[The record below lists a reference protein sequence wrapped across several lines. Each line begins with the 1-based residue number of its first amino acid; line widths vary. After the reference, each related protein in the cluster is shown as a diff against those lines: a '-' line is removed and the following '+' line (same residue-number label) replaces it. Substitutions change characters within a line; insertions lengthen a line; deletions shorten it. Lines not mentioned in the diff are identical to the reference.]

1 MDKGIDRPGGEISGA
16 KGGNRRTGS
25 PGGVSCKSSLG
36 MQSER
41 AVVWGTSVQTPPARA
56 LLLIG
61 VSPRILT
68 FSVDRPVGESGKNLN
83 RQSKPRSRHAI
94 SLGAECAGA
103 ELAKIAPADVAPS
116 ASAQVVRGAVA
127 RHSGLPS
134 AARILATSSR
144 PPAASFAVKTR
155 PPCALLPLPG
165 QPRPAGLGTPV
176 PPFVPLSPVLPRQAS
191 GWHSLRRGGG
201 VGA

>member
-1 MDKGIDRPGGEISGA
+1 MGIIPGCLGESSIVRPA
-16 KGGNRRTGS
+16 
-25 PGGVSCKSSLG
+25 
-36 MQSER
+36 
-41 AVVWGTSVQTPPARA
+41 
-56 LLLIG
+56 
-61 VSPRILT
+61 
-68 FSVDRPVGESGKNLN
+68 GESGRNLTVRAN
-83 RQSKPRSRHAI
+83 PAPVTPSAV
-94 SLGAECAGA
+94 GAECAGA

-155 PPCALLPLPG
+155 PPCALLPLAG

-191 GWHSLRRGGG
+191 GWHPLRRGGG
-201 VGA
+201 TQN

>member
-94 SLGAECAGA
+94 CLGAECAGA
-103 ELAKIAPADVAPS
+103 EHVNRPRRCRA
-116 ASAQVVRGAVA
+116 VR
-127 RHSGLPS
+127 
-134 AARILATSSR
+134 
-144 PPAASFAVKTR
+144 
-155 PPCALLPLPG
+155 
-165 QPRPAGLGTPV
+165 
-176 PPFVPLSPVLPRQAS
+176 
-191 GWHSLRRGGG
+191 
-201 VGA
+201 